1 MACYWIARA
10 KINDPVAYKRYT
22 DEVPGILKKY
32 GGKALSRGAAFETLE
47 GPDYFER
54 YVIIEF
60 ESMEAAKR
68 CFSKS
73 RRSMAGRRSFRS
85 PSTRWVRAGG
95 WRWH

>member
-47 GPDYFER
+47 GPNYSSVTSSSSLNR
-54 YVIIEF
+54 W
-60 ESMEAAKR
+60 R
-68 CFSKS
+68 
-73 RRSMAGRRSFRS
+73 RRSAA
-85 PSTRWVRAGG
+85 STRRNTWRRPPIGVRGRG
-95 WRWH
+95 RTN